1 MNRIEFE
8 LSKQANLRA
17 LFALYETPDLK
28 VIDLVELLQEQNP
41 SSPVVLQ
48 VGAQR
53 YSIETVGVDN
63 DKKVR
68 IITSEANG
76 LNNIL

>member
-41 SSPVVLQ
+41 SSPVVIQ

-53 YSIETVGVDN
+53 YSIENVGVDN
-63 DKKVR
+63 DKKVQ

-76 LNNIL
+76 RTNIL